1 MGQYS
6 PLRHGGSALD
16 SDQWR
21 QISEGS
27 ELLKA
32 PAADKGY
39 GLWQVH
45 NYNRSRSGVV
55 SMGYELQMKQLGVR
69 AIWNESGNCTAVY

>member
-1 MGQYS
+1 M
-6 PLRHGGSALD
+6 
-16 SDQWR
+16 
-21 QISEGS
+21 
-27 ELLKA
+27 LKA